1 MHSGMRRR
9 INGREFIF
17 KNSLDHVVFL
27 DILVLVTWFVM
38 NFKRRVRFDLV
49 VFFEADKAYV
59 GAWERV
65 DVAVATV
72 VATAD
77 FLFFAFVLDC
87 RVRVSAFLR
96 NFVFFGDGGV
106 VVDDAS

>member
-1 MHSGMRRR
+1 MVG
-9 INGREFIF
+9 GRVVRNRFIF
-17 KNSLDHVVFL
+17 KLSLDHV
-27 DILVLVTWFVM
+27 ILLVTCLVTRSLV
-38 NFKRRVRFDLV
+38 NLEVGVIFDLV

-59 GAWERV
+59 GAWARV

-72 VATAD
+72 VAAAD
-77 FLFFAFVLDC
+77 ILFFAFVLDC